1 SPSPG
6 VALPSAPRDLVP
18 VLVSS
23 RFVRL
28 SWRPPEESGGAV
40 QTYGIY
46 YSQDGVQRER
56 SVNVSEPESLELTV
70 SNLRPEESYTFR
82 VIAYNDRGPGQSSAP
97 LSISTKPD
105 LQVPSR
111 VESLQAEALSPSSVQ
126 VSWEPPSQPNGPVLS
141 YRLLWTERPSNK
153 EQSVE
158 VNGLNYKM
166 EGLNKFTEYTVRVLA
181 INRYGPGTAP
191 VTVSVTT
198 QSDAPSAPPQ
208 NITLEVVLSR
218 SIKVSWQPPPRSAQN
233 GIISAYKI
241 KYRKTGRRGEQEAIE
256 PNNFWYLFTGLDK
269 GSQYSFQVAAM
280 TANGTGPASDWF
292 NAETPEN
299 DLDESQVPDQPSSLH
314 VRPLPNSIIM
324 SWTPPPQPKHP
335 GSRLHHR
342 LRSGKSLCRD
352 GASGQQT
359 EILLHRKP

>member
-1 SPSPG
+1 ATPTQYSPAHTPPPLPSGTPLTYSSSSDPPPVSPSPG

-82 VIAYNDRGPGQSSAP
+82 V
-97 LSISTKPD
+97 
-105 LQVPSR
+105 
-111 VESLQAEALSPSSVQ
+111 
-126 VSWEPPSQPNGPVLS
+126 SWEPPSQPNGPVLS
-141 YRLLWTERPSNK
+141 YRLLWTERPSKRAVTSLLHYFLSVPLLLLYFLSVTSLLHYFLSVPLLLLYFLSVNVTAALLP
-153 EQSVE
+153 SVE

-198 QSDAPSAPPQ
+198 QSD
-208 NITLEVVLSR
+208 
-218 SIKVSWQPPPRSAQN
+218 
-233 GIISAYKI
+233 G
-241 KYRKTGRRGEQEAIE
+241 
-256 PNNFWYLFTGLDK
+256 
-269 GSQYSFQVAAM
+269 
-280 TANGTGPASDWF
+280 
-292 NAETPEN
+292 
-299 DLDESQVPDQPSSLH
+299 SSLPKPQGEDS
-314 VRPLPNSIIM
+314 VSGSAGKARSPLLPVSVPTAPDLQDEGGGRPSDDSAANVYEQDDLSEQMASLEGLMKQLNAI
-324 SWTPPPQPKHP
+324 T
-335 GSRLHHR
+335 GS
-342 LRSGKSLCRD
+342 
-352 GASGQQT
+352 AF
-359 EILLHRKP
+359 

>member
-1 SPSPG
+1 MISKFKTRVPPQFLNYPTNTYAYESTDIELECAVTGNPPPTVRWMKNGEEVIPSDYFQIVDGSNLQILGLVKSDEGFYQCVAENSAGSAQAMAQLLLREPVSPSPG

-28 SWRPPEESGGAV
+28 SWRPPEESGGSV

-82 VIAYNDRGPGQSSAP
+82 VIAYNDMGPGQSSAP

-105 LQVPSR
+105 PYVA
-111 VESLQAEALSPSSVQ
+111 VED

-141 YRLLWTERPSNK
+141 YRLLWTERPSSK
-153 EQSVE
+153 EQVSLLYFLSVPSLLLYFLKEPSLLYYFLSVTSLLHYFLSVPLLLHYFLSSVE

-181 INRYGPGTAP
+181 INRYGSGTAP
-191 VTVSVTT
+191 ETVSVTT

-218 SIKVSWQPPPRSAQN
+218 
-233 GIISAYKI
+233 
-241 KYRKTGRRGEQEAIE
+241 
-256 PNNFWYLFTGLDK
+256 
-269 GSQYSFQVAAM
+269 
-280 TANGTGPASDWF
+280 
-292 NAETPEN
+292 
-299 DLDESQVPDQPSSLH
+299 
-314 VRPLPNSIIM
+314 
-324 SWTPPPQPKHP
+324 
-335 GSRLHHR
+335 
-342 LRSGKSLCRD
+342 
-352 GASGQQT
+352 
-359 EILLHRKP
+359 